1 MNDENQTPA
10 SSVQQPSSKSL
21 IATMG
26 GIATL
31 SGLLVVVVYQA
42 TLPAILENRR
52 LAIERAIF
60 TVIPGAVS
68 RRDFVIGEHGI
79 LPAAQNTGGTQIYA
93 GYDGDGALAGVAV
106 EAAAQGY
113 QDIIRI
119 LYGYSGKCQCITG
132 ITVLE
137 SKETPGLGDK
147 IAKDPEFLDNFDAL
161 DGKLN
166 ENGTGLLHVIVTVKH
181 GKKKHPWE
189 IDSISGATVSSKAIG
204 KMLNESA
211 QRLFPKL
218 VANFSA
224 FEQRETDDVPESE

>member
-1 MNDENQTPA
+1 MNTQTQPHPA
-10 SSVQQPSSKSL
+10 GAGEPSSVSL

-26 GIATL
+26 GIAAL
-31 SGLLVVVVYQA
+31 SGLLVVLIYQA

-60 TVIPGAVS
+60 NVIPGAVS
-68 RRDFVIGEHGI
+68 RRNFVVGEQGVR
-79 LPAAQNTGGTQIYA
+79 LGEPGGGDVQIYA
-93 GYDGDGALAGVAV
+93 GYDEKGALVGVAV

-119 LYGYSGKCQCITG
+119 LYGFSGPCRCITG
-132 ITVLE
+132 ITILE

-147 IAKDPEFLDNFDAL
+147 IAKDPEFLRNFDAL

-166 ENGTGLLHVIVTVKH
+166 EAGTALLHPIVTVKH
-181 GKKKHPWE
+181 GAKRNPWE
-189 IDSISGATVSSKAIG
+189 IDAISGATVSSKAIG

-211 QRLFPKL
+211 QRLFPVL
-218 VANFSA
+218 VANFAA
-224 FEQRETDDVPESE
+224 FEQGEITDAP